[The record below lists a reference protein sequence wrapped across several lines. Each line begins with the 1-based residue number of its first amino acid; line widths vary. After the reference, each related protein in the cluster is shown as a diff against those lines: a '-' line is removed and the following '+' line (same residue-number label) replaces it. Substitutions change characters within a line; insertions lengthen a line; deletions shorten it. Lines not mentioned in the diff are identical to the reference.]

1 MHFSCLHEGWEA
13 GSREPEPGARS
24 EGRRKVSGHLK
35 WRGAHARRL
44 VLSFASCELHFL
56 PKAATFSPLKA
67 PMPRPFWPHPP
78 AFPSSFSSHRGRWAV
93 PPLHQGQRLCLRL
106 QPPLLRVPPIPTS
119 PLSPHPEGSP
129 DGCQRPKQTDV
140 SVL

>member
-56 PKAATFSPLKA
+56 PTAATFSPLKA

-78 AFPSSFSSHRGRWAV
+78 AFPSSFSSQMGGPS
-93 PPLHQGQRLCLRL
+93 PPSR
-106 QPPLLRVPPIPTS
+106 PA
-119 PLSPHPEGSP
+119 PLSQTPTTSFKGTPHPHLAP
-129 DGCQRPKQTDV
+129 LPPP
-140 SVL
+140 